1 LKSSYPRFAGVENL
15 GQIEN
20 LVVFYDTGVL
30 MRTLSRSGGLLCV
43 ATVEMTKYLQ
53 DISVGKVSH
62 FSGNEEEAL
71 GILQTI
77 IERKQAGEEVFRET
91 AEAMANGEIDIPRL
105 KAIEGMLTQPLNPS
119 ICSVMNFGSESDR
132 LRF

>member
-1 LKSSYPRFAGVENL
+1 
-15 GQIEN
+15 
-20 LVVFYDTGVL
+20 VVFYDTGVL
-30 MRTLSRSGGLLCV
+30 MRTLGCSGGPLRV
-43 ATVEMTKYLQ
+43 TKYLQ
-53 DISVGKVSH
+53 DISVGKVSY

-77 IERKQAGEEVFRET
+77 IERKQAGGEVFRET
-91 AEAMANGEIDIPRL
+91 AEAMANEEIDIPRL
-105 KAIEGMLTQPLNPS
+105 KAIEGMLTQRLNPS

>member
-1 LKSSYPRFAGVENL
+1 LKSSYPRFAGVGNL
-15 GQIEN
+15 GQIKN

-30 MRTLSRSGGLLCV
+30 MRKLGCSGGPLRV

-53 DISVGKVSH
+53 DISVGKVSY

-77 IERKQAGEEVFRET
+77 IERKQAGGEVFRET
-91 AEAMANGEIDIPRL
+91 AEAANGEIDIPRL
-105 KAIEGMLTQPLNPS
+105 KAIEGMLTQRLNPS